1 MLSFLSEVLGFLV
14 SYLSIYYPCYRDLGR
29 ILVIFYAMLSL
40 PSLVNVFVEF
50 VSLGDP
56 SRRMFDDGAGMH
68 EYLLC
73 TILDCGSAC

>member
-1 MLSFLSEVLGFLV
+1 
-14 SYLSIYYPCYRDLGR
+14 
-29 ILVIFYAMLSL
+29 
-40 PSLVNVFVEF
+40 

-73 TILDCGSAC
+73 TGIVVVSASDPKDLFVERVIM

>member
-1 MLSFLSEVLGFLV
+1 M
-14 SYLSIYYPCYRDLGR
+14 
-29 ILVIFYAMLSL
+29 
-40 PSLVNVFVEF
+40 FVEF

-73 TILDCGSAC
+73 TCYRHNLAGPEGGP